1 MTLYKIIIEH
11 RSYIKYTLMSANTN
25 ESIQLDD
32 FTLSNHHLFNKDTF
46 YYNKGICT
54 IVDSPIRNSDCIP
67 GVLILQDNKTYGRYK
82 KKLLYKCIPDDMSIP
97 SFLIPYDIKQMPFS
111 KSFSNLYVTF
121 RLQDWTSKHPQGSLL
136 QVLGDVN
143 ILDHFYEYQ
152 LYCKK
157 LNVSIQPFHKQTMKQ
172 LQQGLENEIIV
183 DQLITKYPCLQD
195 RSNIDVFSIDPE
207 NSIDFDDAFSIQKIG
222 DNTILSIY
230 ISNVALW
237 LDYLQLWSHFTN
249 RTSTIYLPD
258 KKRSMLPAILSD
270 CLCSLQANKKRI
282 AFTMDIT
289 IHNNTILSLQF
300 CNTIIV
306 VKKNYVYEDPALLI
320 SPAYKWLFET
330 SQQLNT
336 NTNYH
341 YVSCINDSHDV
352 VAYFMILMNHSC
364 AKDLFV
370 SKTGIFRSATTNIN
384 TNTNTDTHVIPKAM
398 TSFIPQWNNISG
410 KYINIENIL
419 DPTILKHE
427 LLQIDVY
434 VQITSPIRRLV
445 DLLNMIQIQR
455 NHQLVHL
462 SEASKLFYQDWSC
475 QIDMINDSTRSI
487 RKVQTECD
495 LLHMCSVKPDLLTK
509 HFDGYCLD
517 KTEKLDGLKQYTI
530 YLPEM
535 KLTSRIIVSED
546 WDQYDKHTFKLYY
559 FNLEEKFKKKIRL
572 QYVDTN
578 I

>member
-11 RSYIKYTLMSANTN
+11 RNYTKYTIMSANTN

-32 FTLSNHHLFNKDTF
+32 FTLTNHQLFNKDTF
-46 YYNKGICT
+46 YYNKGVCT
-54 IVDSPIRNSDCIP
+54 VVNSPIRSSDCIP

-121 RLQDWTSKHPQGSLL
+121 QLQDWTSKHPQGSLL
-136 QVLGDVN
+136 QVIGDVN

-157 LNVSIQPFHKQTMKQ
+157 LNVSIQSFHKQTMKQ
-172 LQQGLENEIIV
+172 IQQELPNGLENETIV
-183 DQLITKYPCLQD
+183 DQLTTNYPCLQD
-195 RSNIDVFSIDPE
+195 RCKIDVFSIDPA
-207 NSIDFDDAFSIQKIG
+207 NSVDFDDAFSIQKIG

-230 ISNVALW
+230 ISNVTIW
-237 LDYLQLWSHFTN
+237 LDYLQLWSHFSN

-258 KKRSMLPAILSD
+258 KKRSMLPTILSD

-300 CNTIIV
+300 CNSVII
-306 VKKNYVYEDPALLI
+306 VKKNYVYEDPTLLI
-320 SPAYKWLFET
+320 SPAYKLLFET
-330 SQQLNT
+330 SQNLNT
-336 NTNYH
+336 TYH
-341 YVSCINDSHDV
+341 YISSINDSHDV

-364 AKDLFV
+364 AKDLFTFN
-370 SKTGIFRSATTNIN
+370 TGIFRSATTN
-384 TNTNTDTHVIPKAM
+384 TNTCTTAPKEM
-398 TSFIPQWNNISG
+398 SSFIPQWNNISG
-410 KYINIENIL
+410 KYVNVETIL
-419 DPTILKHE
+419 DPTVLKHE
-427 LLQIDVY
+427 LLEVDVY

-455 NHQLVHL
+455 NHQLIHL
-462 SEASKLFYQDWSC
+462 SEASEKFYHFWSLK
-475 QIDMINDSTRSI
+475 IDTINDSTRSI

-495 LLHMCSVKPDLLTK
+495 LLHMCSVNPDLLTK

-517 KTEKLDGLKQYTI
+517 KTEKLDGLKQYTV

-535 KLTSRIIVSED
+535 KLTSRIIISED
-546 WDQYDKHTFKLYY
+546 WNQYDKHVFRLYY
-559 FNLEEKFKKKIRL
+559 FHHEEKFKKKIRL
-572 QYVDTN
+572 QCVDTN